1 MREIMVQEQ
10 LKTKNMNREASKQEK
25 DKVFVPAL
33 TGMFE
38 SMETAILNTKYLFH
52 NDFFDNYGVTFL
64 VLLRNENLGMAKIV
78 CMVSA
83 CFFAPISNTV
93 TSS

>member
-1 MREIMVQEQ
+1 MREIMIQEQ

-38 SMETAILNTKYLFH
+38 SMETAISNTKYLFH
-52 NDFFDNYGVTFL
+52 NDFFDNGVTFL
-64 VLLRNENLGMAKIV
+64 LVLVREEMKIWDYGENCV
-78 CMVSA
+78 CG
-83 CFFAPISNTV
+83 
-93 TSS
+93 